1 MRAGLLV
8 LTVRLTPK
16 SARDEI
22 DGVGRL
28 SDGRCVLLAR
38 VRAPPHDGEAN
49 AALIRLI
56 SKSLRIRAAAIRIE
70 SGATGR
76 LKTLVLTGDAQ
87 AHKAALETVASRVG
101 GRG

>member
-16 SARDEI
+16 SARDKI

-38 VRAPPHDGEAN
+38 VRP
-49 AALIRLI
+49 AARRRGQRRSDSPDQQIV
-56 SKSLRIRAAAIRIE
+56 RIRAAAIRIE
-70 SGATGR
+70 SGATGG